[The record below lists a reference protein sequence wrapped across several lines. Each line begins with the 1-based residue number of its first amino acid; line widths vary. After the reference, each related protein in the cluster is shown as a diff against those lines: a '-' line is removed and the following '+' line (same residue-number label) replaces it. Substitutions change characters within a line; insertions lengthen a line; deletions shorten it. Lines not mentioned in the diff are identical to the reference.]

1 VIAIVAV
8 AYLGF
13 LLVTSVRKRASR
25 DPNPIE
31 QFQERAPF
39 GSGELA
45 GRPQVAEALRGNGAD
60 QAPKFDD

>member
-1 VIAIVAV
+1 VIAILAIG
-8 AYLGF
+8 YLGF

-31 QFQERAPF
+31 QYQERAPL

-45 GRPQVAEALRGNGAD
+45 RRSQVAEALQGNGAD
-60 QAPKFDD
+60 LAPKFDD